1 VGLNATKVGVDLV
14 RLGRPL
20 EFAPPD
26 QAKVREI
33 VDRYPYERRASA
45 IMPVLW
51 LAQERFGFLS
61 QEAIELTARSID
73 VPEPDVAAV
82 ATFYTMY
89 HLEPVG
95 RHVLQVCCTLSCS
108 IMGAEKI
115 VAYLERKL
123 GIHVGETTADG
134 RFTLKKVECLASCGT
149 APMLQVNERKFDENL
164 DEAAVDRL
172 LNSLQ

>member
-1 VGLNATKVGVDLV
+1 MGLNATNVGIDLV
-14 RLGRPL
+14 RLGHAL
-20 EFAPPD
+20 EFAAAD
-26 QAKVREI
+26 QAKVKEI
-33 VDRYPYERRASA
+33 LARYPAGQRASA

-51 LAQERFGFLS
+51 LAQERFGFIS

-73 VPEPDVAAV
+73 VPEPEVAGV

-89 HLEPVG
+89 HLAPVG

-115 VAYLERKL
+115 VAYMERKL
-123 GIHVGETTADG
+123 GIRVGETTADG

-149 APMLQVNERKFDENL
+149 APMLQVNERAFDENL

-172 LNSLQ
+172 LDSLK

>member
-20 EFAPPD
+20 DFEAAD
-26 QAKVREI
+26 QMRVKQI
-33 VDRYPYERRASA
+33 LDRYPPDRRASA

-51 LAQERFGFLS
+51 LAQSRFGFIS

-108 IMGAEKI
+108 IMGAERI
-115 VAYLERKL
+115 VAHLERKL
-123 GIHVGETTADG
+123 GIKAGETTADG
-134 RFTLKKVECLASCGT
+134 RFTLRKVECLASCGT

>member
-1 VGLNATKVGVDLV
+1 MGLNAAKVGVDLV
-14 RLGRPL
+14 RLGRTL
-20 EFAPPD
+20 EFEPAD
-26 QAKVREI
+26 RAKVKDI
-33 VDRYPYERRASA
+33 LSRYPHERRASA

-108 IMGAEKI
+108 IMGAERI
-115 VAYLERKL
+115 VAHLERKL
-123 GIHVGETTADG
+123 GIKAGETTADG

-149 APMLQVNERKFDENL
+149 APMLQVNERRFDENL

-172 LNSLQ
+172 LESLP

>member
-1 VGLNATKVGVDLV
+1 VGLNAAKVGIDLV
-14 RLGRPL
+14 RLGREL
-20 EFAPPD
+20 EFAPAD
-26 QAKVREI
+26 QARVKEI
-33 VDRYPYERRASA
+33 LARYPADQRESA

-51 LAQERFGFLS
+51 LAQERFGFIS

-73 VPEPDVAAV
+73 VPEAEVAGV

-108 IMGAEKI
+108 IMGAERI
-115 VAYLERKL
+115 VAHLERKL
-123 GIHVGETTADG
+123 GIRVGETTPDG

-149 APMLQVNERKFDENL
+149 APMLQVNERAFDENL

-172 LNSLQ
+172 LETLK

>member
-1 VGLNATKVGVDLV
+1 MGLNATKVGIDLV
-14 RLGRPL
+14 RLGRDL
-20 EFAPPD
+20 EFAPAD
-26 QAKVREI
+26 QAKVKEI
-33 VDRYPYERRASA
+33 LARYPSDQRESA

-51 LAQERFGFLS
+51 LAQERFGFIS

-73 VPEPDVAAV
+73 VPEPEVAGV

-95 RHVLQVCCTLSCS
+95 RHVIQVCCTLSCS
-108 IMGAEKI
+108 IMGAEKL

-123 GIHVGETTADG
+123 GIESGGTTPDG

-149 APMLQVNERKFDENL
+149 APMLQVNERAFDENL

-172 LNSLQ
+172 LETLP

>member
-14 RLGRPL
+14 RLGREL
-20 EFAPPD
+20 EFAPAD
-26 QAKVREI
+26 QAKVKEI
-33 VDRYPYERRASA
+33 LARYPSDQRESA

-51 LAQERFGFLS
+51 LAQERFGFIS

-73 VPEPDVAAV
+73 VSVPEVAGV

-108 IMGAEKI
+108 IMGAERI
-115 VAYLERKL
+115 VAHLERKL
-123 GIHVGETTADG
+123 GIRVGETTADG

-149 APMLQVNERKFDENL
+149 APMLQVNERHFDENL

-172 LNSLQ
+172 LETLK